1 MCFILGLK
9 CILVVAKT
17 MHALLSSKTLDGGR
31 MGVWILSTDVG
42 LPLEIEHQYH
52 ELSAKEEVSR
62 ELLLIGLYIHFSWL
76 RESAV
81 SLCNLL
87 HHTME
92 QLQYMITYPAL
103 DKTLSLHS
111 LYSLCQFSAK
121 SAPAY
126 MR

>member
-31 MGVWILSTDVG
+31 MGVWK
-42 LPLEIEHQYH
+42 
-52 ELSAKEEVSR
+52 LSAKEEVSR

-92 QLQYMITYPAL
+92 QLPYMITYPAL